1 MSKNALNSTSSAG
14 DLEALVMPH
23 LDLACAVALKLTRD
37 AERTERLIRETLQ
50 ELLSDSSVLADGRSL
65 KTILLSRLRANFI
78 SRYADPQP
86 VSVRVGGRKGCRKA
100 ARELPS
106 PA

>member
-1 MSKNALNSTSSAG
+1 MSTNAFDCTRSTG

-23 LDLACAVALKLTRD
+23 LDMACAVALKLTRD

-50 ELLSDSSVLADGRSL
+50 ELLSDSGVLADGRCL

-78 SRYADPQP
+78 LRYADPRP
-86 VSVRVGGRKGCRKA
+86 VAVRVGRRKGCRKA
-100 ARELPS
+100 PRGVPS